1 MLPDYKTD
9 RREDLCKRVESR
21 CYLERTR
28 HIRTFISEINQP
40 SNYQSNKKPPG
51 KAEEIQEAVEIPGE

>member
-1 MLPDYKTD
+1 MD
-9 RREDLCKRVESR
+9 RREKDSCKTVESR
-21 CYLERTR
+21 GYLERTR

-51 KAEEIQEAVEIPGE
+51 KTEEIQEAVEIPGE